1 MMSGQIQR
9 SSSVVIGVNG
19 SPANNSLSISPTTAI
34 QSPLQ
39 IFVRAKKR
47 INDIYGE
54 VEQYVSDSCK
64 FLSGRDQVIILWLYK
79 HNVFS
84 MMQLCLKIVI

>member
-19 SPANNSLSISPTTAI
+19 SPANSLSISPTTAI

-54 VEQYVSDSCK
+54 VEQYVNDSCK
-64 FLSGRDQVIILWLYK
+64 FLLGNTVYK
-79 HNVFS
+79 VYVLQHFT
-84 MMQLCLKIVI
+84 MIFFY

>member
-9 SSSVVIGVNG
+9 SSSVVIGGNV
-19 SPANNSLSISPTTAI
+19 SSSSSSLSISPTTAL

-54 VEQYVSDSCK
+54 VELYIADSCK
-64 FLSGRDQVIILWLYK
+64 FLL
-79 HNVFS
+79 S
-84 MMQLCLKIVI
+84 M

>member
-9 SSSVVIGVNG
+9 SSSVVIGVNW
-19 SPANNSLSISPTTAI
+19 SPANSLSISPTTAI

-54 VEQYVSDSCK
+54 VEQYVNDSCK
-64 FLSGRDQVIILWLYK
+64 FLLGNTKVYVMQHFRMILFY
-79 HNVFS
+79 
-84 MMQLCLKIVI
+84 

>member
-1 MMSGQIQR
+1 MMSGLIQR

-54 VEQYVSDSCK
+54 VEQYVNDSCK
-64 FLSGRDQVIILWLYK
+64 FLLGNTWYLFNFTIHWDSV
-79 HNVFS
+79 
-84 MMQLCLKIVI
+84 

>member
-9 SSSVVIGVNG
+9 SSSVVIGGNG
-19 SPANNSLSISPTTAI
+19 STSNNSLSISPTTAL

-54 VEQYVSDSCK
+54 VELYVNDSCK
-64 FLSGRDQVIILWLYK
+64 FLQCRETLWLFGILHMSK
-79 HNVFS
+79 CFWLTRS
-84 MMQLCLKIVI
+84 ST